1 MSETHSCDAE
11 VAESAAW
18 RSVADTV
25 AVVQQPGAGLGV
37 VATRDVAA
45 GECLLQERPLLLL
58 TPDGAGRYNGA
69 FRGDPEHAKLL
80 LLTLS
85 AAKPGAGQLGSV
97 IETNG
102 IIIRDGAAAA
112 FTAVH
117 HLISRCNHSC
127 VPNAAFS
134 WDAEAG
140 VGRLVAELPIRA
152 GEAIEFNYGARGSR
166 ARRQRRL
173 QQRFCFECACELCSL
188 SGAPL
193 EASDAEEEAR
203 LWGGTLSDSDEVDE
217 EVEEEHEEGTVGV
230 SGEGLEPLEPVNG
243 TSAKC
248 NVRP

>member
-18 RSVADTV
+18 RSVAGTV
-25 AVVQQPGAGLGV
+25 AVVQDPGAGLGV
-37 VATRDVAA
+37 VATRDIAA
-45 GECLLQERPLLLL
+45 GECLLQEQPLLLL

-80 LLTLS
+80 LSTLS
-85 AAKPGAGQLGSV
+85 AAKPGAGELGSV

-102 IIIRDGAAAA
+102 IVIRDGAAAA

-127 VPNAAFS
+127 APNAAFS

-140 VGRLVAELPIRA
+140 VGRLHAALPIRA
-152 GEAIEFNYGARGSR
+152 GAAVEFNYGARGSR
-166 ARRQRRL
+166 ARRQQRL
-173 QQRFCFECACELCSL
+173 QQRFCFACACELCSL
-188 SGAPL
+188 SGAAL

-203 LWGGTLSDSDEVDE
+203 LWGGVTLSDDDEASEAEE
-217 EVEEEHEEGTVGV
+217 EVEEEEGTVGE
-230 SGEGLEPLEPVNG
+230 SGEDWEPR
-243 TSAKC
+243 
-248 NVRP
+248 VR